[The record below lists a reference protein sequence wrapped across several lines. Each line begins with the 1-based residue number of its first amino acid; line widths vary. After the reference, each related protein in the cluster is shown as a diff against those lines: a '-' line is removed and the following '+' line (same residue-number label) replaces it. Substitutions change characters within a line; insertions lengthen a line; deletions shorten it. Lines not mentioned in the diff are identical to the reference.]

1 MNSNRFIEKCKREP
15 AMLRGLLFA
24 RVVGERYGKDTLAGL
39 ELMRQ
44 IYMVYR
50 QEAEFARDILL
61 WLDEPSTSDED
72 LGEDNCRMGK
82 TGC

>member
-1 MNSNRFIEKCKREP
+1 
-15 AMLRGLLFA
+15 MLRGLLFA

-39 ELMRQ
+39 ELLRQ
-44 IYMVYR
+44 TYMSHR
-50 QEAEFARDILL
+50 EEAEFALDILL
-61 WLDEPSTSDED
+61 MIDEPNTSDED